1 MLPEVVPESL
11 EWELVGVVMV
21 VSVAEEMVERWDEL
35 VEAVLVL
42 VGSSLLD

>member
-11 EWELVGVVMV
+11 ESELVGVVMV